1 MKYAPPRSHNH
12 RCNRSASH
20 LAPFRHAHASP
31 PDWKMDCVGRQGF
44 GSFSAALIPN
54 SMRKRTVDTKAQ
66 RITQSFRRVG
76 EWQKSRDGILQSAP
90 APVHVHFTALR
101 EVVTRIEAN
110 AILQA
115 SQHGLRTRSATD
127 ANVRRAAVRDA
138 MRPIAQ
144 VARTLQGSVLGI
156 GAIALMPQS
165 HWDNE
170 KLVTAANSMAENA
183 TVFAKVLIDHG
194 LQPDCIE
201 TLTAAAAA
209 LKSSIDARGTAKA
222 TAIGARDGV
231 RAGLREGQKLVS
243 LLDASLTSLLKADPV
258 NLASWRNAKR
268 ITVKGVFGIYVPAAS
283 AETAPSSTAS
293 TSDATRVA

>member
-1 MKYAPPRSHNH
+1 V
-12 RCNRSASH
+12 
-20 LAPFRHAHASP
+20 L
-31 PDWKMDCVGRQGF
+31 DW
-44 GSFSAALIPN
+44 
-54 SMRKRTVDTKAQ
+54 RTA
-66 RITQSFRRVG
+66 
-76 EWQKSRDGILQSAP
+76 RDGILQAAP
-90 APVHVHFTALR
+90 APIHAHFNSLND
-101 EVVTRIEAN
+101 VVTRIELDAVT
-110 AILQA
+110 QV

-127 ANVRRAAVRDA
+127 ADLRRDAVRDA
-138 MRPIAQ
+138 MRPITQ
-144 VARTLQGSVLGI
+144 MARALQGTVLGI
-156 GAIALMPQS
+156 GSIAMMPHAS
-165 HWDNE
+165 WDNE